1 MMYCDECGAELIY
14 GDGFR
19 HIKTGECRCLSCVPW
34 TGYDFEPGWKLIPEE
49 ELLEEEKEAADA
61 ATPTTE
67 VQKNQQSC
75 A

>member
-1 MMYCDECGAELIY
+1 MMYCDECGVELIY
-14 GDGFR
+14 GDSFR

-34 TGYDFEPGWKLIPEE
+34 TGYDFEPGWKFIPEE
-49 ELLEEEKEAADA
+49 ELEEKEMVADA